1 MTGLQLTR
9 RQYYA
14 LCTMVLLSPLLH
26 LVPRKTTAEA
36 GCGGWL
42 CALAALVP
50 LLLFAW
56 MLEGILHRGRP
67 GEGIGEITLRAL
79 GPVAGRV
86 LLGVYALWF
95 LLYSAFALRI
105 GAERFIE
112 AVFPLSRPWPFVVT
126 ILAMAVC
133 GALGSTKALFR
144 ASEIFLPLL
153 MLVLA
158 LVLVFAVPGLN
169 VNNLLPVTAQDL
181 PGVARSGL
189 TVFGIGAAVL
199 FFGAF
204 TGGRTPPAPGRGR
217 AAVWWCVRMCVLV
230 TLLSAFAIGILGAE
244 LTAKLTHPF
253 FTMLRNVSLFHAVE
267 RFGALVIGL
276 WVLPDFVLVSMLLT
290 LAVNCLRA
298 ACSRDGRLFAQK
310 NPPAL
315 VLLETL
321 AAIMTHGGK
330 PQPELVD
337 AFLELRE
344 MVALGW
350 FRWTGRNPK
359 TEQMRHLYGLLE
371 RMEAIAYAPDGE
383 KDNPEFLDLVNQF
396 LVCMFAESDNMI
408 FRVLLRSSR
417 ELAHVTY
424 YIVAYTLD
432 TQELC
437 KTYRTV
443 LDGLTSGHASEAIDY
458 WCGWSDRVTVQYR
471 EALLQLGSE

>member
-204 TGGRTPPAPGRGR
+204 TGGRTPPAPGQGR
-217 AAVWWCVRMCVLV
+217 AAVWWCVRICVLV

-298 ACSRDGRLFAQK
+298 RRAAVRAEEPARARAPVRGSGRGGSAVSGAERIRDRRAADERRAGREHR
-310 NPPAL
+310 PAGRR
-315 VLLETL
+315 
-321 AAIMTHGGK
+321 HGRD
-330 PQPELVD
+330 V
-337 AFLELRE
+337 
-344 MVALGW
+344 
-350 FRWTGRNPK
+350 
-359 TEQMRHLYGLLE
+359 
-371 RMEAIAYAPDGE
+371 
-383 KDNPEFLDLVNQF
+383 
-396 LVCMFAESDNMI
+396 
-408 FRVLLRSSR
+408 
-417 ELAHVTY
+417 
-424 YIVAYTLD
+424 
-432 TQELC
+432 
-437 KTYRTV
+437 
-443 LDGLTSGHASEAIDY
+443 
-458 WCGWSDRVTVQYR
+458 SDRPRARKDLSAKPPCRRPGRAVSVYARPPLTER
-471 EALLQLGSE
+471 AGRASGR